1 MALFMLVLGMTVE
14 TILILFLS
22 ATRRLRLTR
31 AVFIM
36 SVLSVSVNDK

>member
-1 MALFMLVLGMTVE
+1 MALFMLVLGITVE

-22 ATRRLRLTR
+22 STRRLRLTR

-36 SVLSVSVNDK
+36 SVLSVSVNAS